1 MANPLSALPCLCSV
15 LSYPNGFLFEWWVVF
30 WSLYNTRSNLTYTK
44 AAAMYLEVTDD
55 AANYVKPS

>member
-30 WSLYNTRSNLTYTK
+30 WSLYNTRSNLTYTE
-44 AAAMYLEVTDD
+44 AAAMYLEVR
-55 AANYVKPS
+55 